1 MQRLRMGY
9 PPSLAK
15 REFSGDPEGPCH
27 HSDIFS
33 FSHTIY
39 LFREMAMNTRLFILI
54 LATTLFSG
62 TSAAADQFVCVFG
75 DRVKFD
81 TAKLK
86 NPTAKI
92 VPSSER
98 YTFILET
105 PSMATYIPTD
115 GIAGKV
121 FVHENSEVLTFIEKN
136 RSSNLFVVTI
146 FKGKKSSP
154 YKAAYTLHGSPD
166 DHPFFF
172 PHTSLGECQHFEMTP
187 PDHRLK

>member
-1 MQRLRMGY
+1 MSY
-9 PPSLAK
+9 PPTLAK
-15 REFSGDPEGPCH
+15 SQILGDPEALCD

-33 FSHTIY
+33 FFHTIY
-39 LFREMAMNTRLFILI
+39 LFREMAMNTRSFILI
-54 LATTLFSG
+54 LATTLLSG
-62 TSAAADQFVCVFG
+62 PSAAADQFVCIFG

-81 TAKLK
+81 AAKLK

-98 YTFILET
+98 YTFIRET
-105 PSMATYIPTD
+105 PETATYIPPD
-115 GIAGKV
+115 GIGGKV
-121 FVHENSEVLTFIEKN
+121 FAHENSEVLTFIEKN

-146 FKGKKSSP
+146 FKGKKNLT

-166 DHPFFF
+166 DHPHFF

-187 PDHRLK
+187 PDHRQK